1 MDKSEIQLRQ
11 SITDEPGVTIPS
23 IAHDQRLH
31 GQYRIPGMAQIEPR
45 AFIDARERG
54 RSVVLH
60 TPVVPS
66 AHLSELTG
74 STILLKAENLQRTGA
89 FKIRGAINKITMLG
103 DAAKR
108 GVVAGSA
115 GNHAQALALA
125 AKTLGVACEIFVPK
139 GASLTKIAAC
149 RHYGATV
156 IEGGDNV
163 EVAVQAALARAA
175 ETGMAF
181 CHPYDDIDIVA
192 GQGTL
197 GLELLEDID
206 DLATVVIPLGGGGLL
221 SGAAVAIKQQR
232 PSVRIIGVQVEG
244 CDPYVSKKAPEG
256 VFTTLADGIAVKKPG
271 LVTAPLVDE
280 WVDELVSVS
289 EDSVADAMVLLM
301 ERSKLLVEGGGAV
314 GVSALITHAITP
326 AKSGSTCIVLS
337 GGNVDIGLLPN
348 LVRRHETRVGR
359 RLFIVARLPDRPG
372 SLVGLLTVCAGVGA
386 NVIELQHVREG
397 VELHVR
403 ETVIQ
408 LVLETRGQDHAAQ
421 ILDELEQ
428 RGYLVSSQ
436 LSGAPRD

>member
-197 GLELLEDID
+197 GLELLDDID

-348 LVRRHETRVGR
+348 LVRRHETKSGR
-359 RLFIVARLPDRPG
+359 RLNVFVRLPDRPG
-372 SLVGLLTVCAGVGA
+372 ALAGFLEVLAAHDA
-386 NVIELQHVREG
+386 NIVEVQHVREG
-397 VELHVR
+397 VELHAR
-403 ETVIQ
+403 ETGVHV
-408 LVLETRGQDHAAQ
+408 VLEVKNQEHGRAVIAATR
-421 ILDELEQ
+421 E
-428 RGYLVSSQ
+428 RGFSISDIVL
-436 LSGAPRD
+436 P